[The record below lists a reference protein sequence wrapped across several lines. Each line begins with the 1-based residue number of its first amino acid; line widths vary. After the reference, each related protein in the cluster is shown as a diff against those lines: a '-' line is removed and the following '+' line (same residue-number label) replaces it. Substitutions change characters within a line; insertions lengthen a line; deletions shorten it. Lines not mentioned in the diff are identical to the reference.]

1 MADIRDAAY
10 YDLVG
15 RSLAGISYQE
25 FVDTVFADKYN
36 APDTSGFVWDE
47 EIQMDFT
54 YHQLQAELGIYA
66 MATYVDLDSPAPLRS
81 VDGVE
86 INTGK
91 IPRMKHGFKLNEK
104 IIREQMIMAGKGA
117 FDAAAENAILTVLYN
132 STDKLI
138 GGNYNTLKYQR
149 HQAVSTGKFTLLNTN
164 NPQGL
169 QNVTFDF
176 KVPPGNITTKTSTAR
191 WWTDDAYTTEGSAS
205 DPVADLVA
213 LVKAAE
219 DAYAPVGVIEVS
231 QKCFTRF
238 LGHSKVRIALGYY
251 YNPEAASDTIA
262 SNIAKRLSKE
272 ESRVLLER
280 KLGYPIHIIDSVSE
294 VESYDKA
301 TKSIVKTRL
310 SSFDEDAW
318 VLMPDGEIGTIKAV
332 QPIIIPDPAARIA
345 LYDGGRTVLTQ
356 TFDAKNKYQ
365 YIESELTALCVPN
378 RTKYMYYLKIK

>member
-15 RSLAGISYQE
+15 RSLAGVSYQE
-25 FVDTVFADKYN
+25 FVDTIFADKYN
-36 APDTSGFVWDE
+36 TPDTSGFVWDE

-66 MATYVDLDSPAPLRS
+66 MATYVDLDSPAPLR
-81 VDGVE
+81 GVEGPE

-91 IPRMKHGFKLNEK
+91 IPRFKHGFKLNEK

-117 FDAAAENAILTVLYN
+117 FDAAAERAIMNVLYN

-138 GGNYNTLKYQR
+138 GGNYNTLTYQR
-149 HQAVSTGKFTLLNTN
+149 HQAVSTGKLALLNTN
-164 NPQGL
+164 NPQGI
-169 QNVTFDF
+169 QNITFDF
-176 KVPPGNITTKTSTAR
+176 KVPTANITTLTGNYR
-191 WWTDDAYTTEGSAS
+191 WWTDDAYTTEGSSS

-219 DAYAPVGVIEVS
+219 DVFAPVDKFEVS
-231 QKCFTRF
+231 KKGFNRS
-238 LGHSKVRIALGYY
+238 LRHSKVLTALGYY
-251 YNPEAASDTIA
+251 YNPEAASDAIA
-262 SNIAKRLSKE
+262 TNIAKRLSTE

-280 KLGYPIHIIDSVSE
+280 KLGVSIVIIDSVSA
-294 VESYDKA
+294 VESYNKT
-301 TKSIVKTRL
+301 TKSIVKTNI

-318 VLMPDGEIGTIKAV
+318 VLMPSGEIGTIKAV
-332 QPIIIPDPAARIA
+332 QPIIIPDPAARVA

-365 YIESELTALCVPN
+365 YIESELTALCVPSN
-378 RTKYMYYLKIK
+378 TKYMYYLNIK

>member
-117 FDAAAENAILTVLYN
+117 FDAAAEKAILTVLYN

-149 HQAVSTGKFTLLNTN
+149 HQTVSTGKFTLLNDN

-176 KVPPGNITTKTSTAR
+176 KIPPGNITTKTSTAR

-251 YNPEAASDTIA
+251 YNPEAASDAIA

-280 KLGYPIHIIDSVSE
+280 KLGYPIRIIDSVSE

-301 TKSIVKTRL
+301 TKSKVKTRL

-378 RTKYMYYLKIK
+378 RTNYMYYLNIK

>member
-81 VDGVE
+81 VDGIE

-117 FDAAAENAILTVLYN
+117 FDAAAEKAIMTVLYN

-149 HQAVSTGKFTLLNTN
+149 HQIVSTGKFTLLNTN

-318 VLMPDGEIGTIKAV
+318 VLMPDGEIGTIKSV

-378 RTKYMYYLKIK
+378 RTKYMYYLNIK